1 MWVTIGSGEAKGV
14 SVHVEGER
22 FLVGTGDE
30 CQLMLGDPKVA
41 PLHAY
46 FEVRADGSV
55 RLHDLGSDAGTLL
68 NGRRIDAPAVIEGGE
83 EIRVGDTVLSPTVK
97 DPEEEARER
106 AAAVL
111 NERSREAPVRVK
123 TDEGDVIE
131 VVPEHGEGEE
141 GPHLRVKS
149 EDQVVE
155 VVPVGEHRRL
165 RERIGI
171 ATGLAG
177 LAVLAAVGALIVFL
191 SSRDD
196 TPTTAEIVNDA
207 RARTVLIDAKSP
219 ECESRGSGFVLG
231 AASGL
236 IVTNFHVVNGGHNI
250 LVGLDGDIREAQL
263 YSAAPCDDLAVVKV
277 GDSSVMKSLP
287 LASQGDIKEGDR
299 TVAVGYPANAALSAS
314 LTSTEGVVSVART
327 SFDVPS
333 PDGPNY
339 SNVVQTDA
347 AINPGNSG
355 GPLLGDDKRLIGVNA
370 AVLESR
376 GGVPIQGQGYAIG
389 VDRVKEVMATLRTGH
404 SQGFAGFGIL
414 FPPSKRLG
422 GAALAVPMKDSATHA
437 FLLQGVN
444 GTRLHGSFASYCDAV
459 RSVDSGQTAVLAV
472 VAKPGGIP
480 KQVRVKFQ

>member
-1 MWVTIGSGEAKGV
+1 MWVTIGSGEARGV
-14 SVHVEGER
+14 SVHVEGDR
-22 FLVGTGDE
+22 FLVGTGAE

-46 FEVRADGSV
+46 FEVQPDGAV
-55 RLHDLGSDAGTLL
+55 RLHDLGSDAGTLV
-68 NGRRIDAPAVIEGGE
+68 NGRKIDAPAVIEGGE

-106 AAAVL
+106 AAAL
-111 NERSREAPVRVK
+111 LHERRDAPVRVK

-131 VVPEHGEGEE
+131 VVPEHGDGDE

-171 ATGLAG
+171 ATALAG
-177 LAVLAAVGALIVFL
+177 LAALAAVVALVVFAVT
-191 SSRDD
+191 RDD
-196 TPTTAEIVNDA
+196 TPTTADIVNDA

-219 ECESRGSGFVLG
+219 EGESRGSGFVLDAG
-231 AASGL
+231 AGL

-250 LVGLDGDIREAQL
+250 LVGLHGDIRDAQL
-263 YSAAPCDDLAVVKV
+263 YSAAPCDDLAVLKV
-277 GDSSVMKSLP
+277 EDASGMRDLP
-287 LASQGDIKEGDR
+287 LASQADIKEGDR
-299 TVAVGYPANAALSAS
+299 TVAVGYPANAALNAS

-339 SNVVQTDA
+339 ANVVQTDA

-355 GPLLGDDKRLIGVNA
+355 GPLINDEKKLIGVNA

-389 VDRVKEVMATLRTGH
+389 VDRVKEVLATLRTGH

-414 FPPSKRLG
+414 FPPHKRLG
-422 GAALAVPMKDSATHA
+422 GAALAVPMKDSATHD
-437 FLLQGVN
+437 FLLAGVN

-459 RSVDSGQTAVLAV
+459 RSVESGQTAVLSV
-472 VAKPGGIP
+472 VAKPGGVP